1 MCSQFSESRIISSAA
16 KRRSRHRASCWRK
29 DDKNSEAEC
38 TTARGVSAG
47 CRPPRTAPP
56 STGGRIDPTANI
68 YFKFIPNPLKIDQK
82 SMPNPSKIHPKS
94 MENRAPGRFRFQVAS
109 SLDFGCLQDG
119 FWRRPG
125 PSWEPSWAKLAA
137 KVEAKSRKNQ
147 CKNALKNRYLSRSI
161 FNAMLVGLGREN
173 GGKLATKSNEK
184 WMWTAR
190 GEIFKKPCFP

>member
-1 MCSQFSESRIISSAA
+1 
-16 KRRSRHRASCWRK
+16 
-29 DDKNSEAEC
+29 
-38 TTARGVSAG
+38 
-47 CRPPRTAPP
+47 
-56 STGGRIDPTANI
+56 
-68 YFKFIPNPLKIDQK
+68 
-82 SMPNPSKIHPKS
+82 

-137 KVEAKSRKNQ
+137 KAEAKSRKNQ
-147 CKNALKNRYLSRSI
+147 CKNASKNRYLSRSI
-161 FNAMLVGLGREN
+161 FNAMLVDLGREN

-190 GEIFKKPCFP
+190 GEIFKKPCFSLGKTVILKVREVKKSMKNASKNYSKMKPKMEWHLASIFNGFRWFWEAKLGGKSFQNPSKNPSEII